1 MKKLITLLAI
11 VAAGLMFLGVR
22 YTPEQDTQQ
31 CVQLGAARD
40 EFSDLTDRVV
50 TRDPALTETEAETFM
65 QLYNRNVANVL
76 KFNEF
81 IKK

>member
-1 MKKLITLLAI
+1 MKKFFVILTIIGAVLIF
-11 VAAGLMFLGVR
+11 VGVR
-22 YTPEQDTQQ
+22 YSPKE

-50 TRDPALTETEAETFM
+50 AKDPTLTDMEAENFM

-81 IKK
+81 IKN